1 MARRNPWVV
10 VATGVFALLCVL
22 IAGVAGYWHYANQL
36 PVYPPPNIVMPVP
49 NAYDDYVAAA
59 QMCEAAGGA
68 TVAAEGSGAASTGN
82 SGRLPGYP
90 GRRRAAPARGSGQ
103 QRQAFEPDV
112 PLAQVR
118 AVVARN
124 RPALARLRQGF
135 RKQYRSPPLVS
146 ASQMFPELAQFR
158 ELARVLV
165 TEGKL
170 AERQRRPDDAARSY
184 LDCLRLGIDVP
195 RGGPLIHG
203 LVGIAVQSIAL
214 RPLQGLADRL
224 GGPTAAAA
232 AREMAR
238 LDAQAPSLAD
248 TLSNEKEGMTASLLQ
263 MLRQPGGWRQM
274 FAGMFTSGSSGA
286 PSADEIWLALRFTF
300 TPKRRM
306 LDNVR
311 GYMDALSAGSRRPYY
326 APAVMPPIPGDPLSQ
341 IVLPVFDQARF
352 RWVVMDAQW
361 RITELRL
368 ATRAYQ
374 QQHGTPPP
382 SLEALVPAY
391 LPAVPQD
398 PFAPKPL
405 VYRRTG
411 TAALIYSRGPDGKD
425 DGGKDL
431 GARVNPDSR
440 GDIVSMGSLKKQ

>member
-1 MARRNPWVV
+1 M
-10 VATGVFALLCVL
+10 L
-22 IAGVAGYWHYANQL
+22 IAGVAGYWRYANQL

-49 NAYDDYVAAA
+49 NAYDDYVAAG
-59 QMCEAAGGA
+59 QMSDAVGGA
-68 TVAAEGSGAASTGN
+68 TVTADAPGAASKGMAGGPPGSLGPPGSPGPRRPTPVPG
-82 SGRLPGYP
+82 SGRRKEALD
-90 GRRRAAPARGSGQ
+90 
-103 QRQAFEPDV
+103 PDV
-112 PLAQVR
+112 PLEQVR

-146 ASQMFPELAQFR
+146 AAQMFPELAQFR

-170 AERQRRPDDAARSY
+170 AEREGRPDDAARSY

-203 LVGIAVQSIAL
+203 LVGIAIQSIGL
-214 RPLQGLADRL
+214 RPMQELADRL
-224 GGPTAAAA
+224 DGPSAIAA
-232 AREMAR
+232 ARELRR
-238 LDAQAPSLAD
+238 LDAQAPSYAD
-248 TLSNEKEGMTASLLQ
+248 TLADEKESMTAMTLQ
-263 MLRQPGGWRQM
+263 TFAQPGGWRQ
-274 FAGMFTSGSSGA
+274 FTAGMFNSGSSGV
-286 PSADEIWLALRFTF
+286 PSAADIWLALRFSF
-300 TPKRRM
+300 TPKRQM
-306 LDNVR
+306 LDNIR
-311 GYMDALSAGSRRPYY
+311 GYMDAMIADSQRPYY
-326 APAVMPPIPGDPLSQ
+326 VRRAPPPLPGDPLSQ
-341 IVLPVFDQARF
+341 TILPIFDQARF

-368 ATRAYQ
+368 ATRAYELR
-374 QQHGTPPP
+374 HGAPPP

-411 TAALIYSRGPDGKD
+411 TVALIYSRGPDGKD

-431 GARVNPDSR
+431 GSRVDPDSR
-440 GDIVSMGSLKKQ
+440 GDIVSMKSPNKR